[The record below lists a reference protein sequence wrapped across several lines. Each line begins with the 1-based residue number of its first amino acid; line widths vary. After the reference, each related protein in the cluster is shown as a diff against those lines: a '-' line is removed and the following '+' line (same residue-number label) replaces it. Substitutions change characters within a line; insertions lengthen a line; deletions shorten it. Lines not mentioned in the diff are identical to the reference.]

1 MFIVNGKTDPP
12 YNNKWVLGGC
22 ETVCKSGCFD
32 RVTLSDDDGRC
43 NHSFSTARAGTRRPG
58 FGRRRTRR
66 SDPRPWHSGYRPAGQ
81 IGPPLLSERPK
92 ERVPP
97 AACRSRRQSFEC
109 VRQPSSQHGRR
120 RPCTTFWARTPVHQ
134 LILDTQ
140 SGNTMVVLNPNQNST
155 STSEAASRMSAQYL
169 SSLYVQP
176 LPHEVSC

>member
-1 MFIVNGKTDPP
+1 MQPFFL
-12 YNNKWVLGGC
+12 YRSGGS
-22 ETVCKSGCFD
+22 K
-32 RVTLSDDDGRC
+32 
-43 NHSFSTARAGTRRPG
+43 AG

-66 SDPRPWHSGYRPAGQ
+66 SATPVRCTPATGRRAGQ

>member
-1 MFIVNGKTDPP
+1 MFIVNGITDPP

-43 NHSFSTARAGTRRPG
+43 NHSFYTARAGAKQESGGVEPGGPTPVRCTPTTGRPNWTTTAQ
-58 FGRRRTRR
+58 REAKRA
-66 SDPRPWHSGYRPAGQ
+66 RPPGLSQSSPVFWVRAPA
-81 IGPPLLSERPK
+81 
-92 ERVPP
+92 
-97 AACRSRRQSFEC
+97 
-109 VRQPSSQHGRR
+109 SSQNGRQ
-120 RPCTTFWARTPVHQ
+120 PCTTFWARTPVHQ

-140 SGNTMVVLNPNQNST
+140 SDNTMVVLNPNQNST
-155 STSEAASRMSAQYL
+155 SSSEAASRMSAQYL

>member
-66 SDPRPWHSGYRPAGQ
+66 SDPRPWHSGYRPARRG
-81 IGPPLLSERPK
+81 LSAK
-92 ERVPP
+92 
-97 AACRSRRQSFEC
+97 
-109 VRQPSSQHGRR
+109 
-120 RPCTTFWARTPVHQ
+120 
-134 LILDTQ
+134 
-140 SGNTMVVLNPNQNST
+140 
-155 STSEAASRMSAQYL
+155 
-169 SSLYVQP
+169 
-176 LPHEVSC
+176 

>member
-12 YNNKWVLGGC
+12 YNNKWVSGGC

-43 NHSFSTARAGTRRPG
+43 NHSFSTARAGARRASGGVEPG
-58 FGRRRTRR
+58 GPTPVRCTPATGWR
-66 SDPRPWHSGYRPAGQ
+66 AGQ
-81 IGPPLLSERPK
+81 MGPPLLSERPK

-109 VRQPSSQHGRR
+109 VRQPSSQHGR